1 MTVDLNGIAVDNRVT
16 GPVIV
21 EFDGQYVWSFVP
33 SRDGTATPTG
43 RLTPWPAVLRP
54 FLKGSTRV
62 VVHTPED
69 ETVFDAEVA
78 FTDAQTRVSVTDKRG
93 YPVSVDKVGHL
104 QRIFGDSS
112 GAIKDEILL
121 GTQRALSDLKE
132 YAGVEAYLNYGALLG
147 AVRNGKM
154 IGHDSDTDLCYL
166 SAYTV
171 PVDIIRESYRVERAM
186 KARGW
191 NLLRMSGGDIKLLL
205 RLSDGR
211 DCHIDVFGAFHI
223 NGRFYQFGNRSG
235 ILARESI
242 VPLTT
247 MELEGYEFPV
257 PRDPEAMMVFLYGP
271 NWRTPDPSFRYA
283 DPADGVRRLNGWFR
297 GFRTEMG
304 LWTELYRSPETER
317 IPEGGSPFA
326 AWVNERI
333 EPGSPIADIGC
344 GTGSDAIW
352 FSQQGHPVRA
362 FDFSRIA
369 VRIAKKRLVKET
381 GSEDVR
387 KLILNELRT
396 VMVTAAEFANEEV
409 PYHLYA
415 RHLIGC
421 LDANARD
428 YFVRLADVS
437 LRRGSLLFLEFAAAE
452 PELGPDQ
459 HHLVRRFGVQWF
471 KDELAARG
479 LEVLEEEQ
487 GPGTDMFGD
496 PDPLI
501 QRLVVR
507 HRDPAEIA
515 SKPNPPSPQ
524 KEAGIVMTET
534 SSRPSGPVRSF
545 LKRILGRNHLEKVSN
560 RVDVIEREVQ
570 ENRELHRRVAEL
582 TDLVTELLLPLE
594 QADRDKIA
602 QRLDGYR
609 ESI

>member
-1 MTVDLNGIAVDNRVT
+1 MTVDLSGVAVSTSVS

-33 SRDGTATPTG
+33 SRDGTRSLTG
-43 RLTPWPAVLRP
+43 IHTPWPPVLHP
-54 FLKGSTRV
+54 FLKGSTQV
-62 VVHTPED
+62 VLRSPED
-69 ETVFDAEVA
+69 ETYFDEEVR
-78 FTDAQTRVSVTDKRG
+78 FSDDDTRVAVTDKRG
-93 YPVSVDKVGHL
+93 NPVSVDKVGHL
-104 QRIFGDSS
+104 QRIFDESS
-112 GAIKDEILL
+112 GGIKDEILT
-121 GTQRALSDLKE
+121 GTQRALADLKE
-132 YAGVEAYLNYGALLG
+132 YGGVEAYLNYGALLG
-147 AVRNGKM
+147 AVRDGKM
-154 IGHDSDTDLCYL
+154 IGHDSDTDLCYI

-205 RLSDGR
+205 PLSDGR

-223 NGRFYQFGNRSG
+223 NGVFYQFGNRSG
-235 ILARESI
+235 QLARESI
-242 VPLTT
+242 LPLGTID
-247 MELEGYEFPV
+247 LEGYEFPV
-257 PRDPEAMMVFLYGP
+257 PRDPEAMMAFLYGP

-283 DPADGVRRLNGWFR
+283 DPAPGVRRLNGWFR

-304 LWTELYRSPETER
+304 LWTELYRSPATER

-352 FSQQGHPVRA
+352 FNQQGHPVRA

-369 VRIAKKRLVKET
+369 VRIAKRRLTKET
-381 GSEDVR
+381 GSADVR

-396 VMVTAAEFANEEV
+396 VLVAGAEFANEEV

-421 LDANARD
+421 LDENARD

-437 LRRGSLLFLEFAAAE
+437 LRRGTSLFVEFAAHDPSL
-452 PELGPDQ
+452 PEEQ

-471 KDELAARG
+471 KEELEARG
-479 LEVLEEEQ
+479 LVVVEEEQ
-487 GPGTDMFGD
+487 GPGTDMFGE

-501 QRLVVR
+501 TRMQIR
-507 HRDPAEIA
+507 HRTTAEIEA
-515 SKPNPPSPQ
+515 SPNPPRPQ
-524 KEAGIVMTET
+524 DKEADMTQT
-534 SSRPSGPVRSF
+534 PPPPARGGLRSF
-545 LKRILGRNHLEKVSN
+545 VKRILGRGHLESVSQ
-560 RVDVIEREVQ
+560 RVEVLEQEVQ
-570 ENRELHRRVAEL
+570 ENRELHRRIAEL
-582 TDLVTELLLPLE
+582 TDVVTELLLPLE
-594 QADRDKIA
+594 QADRERIA
-602 QRLDGYR
+602 KRLEGYR